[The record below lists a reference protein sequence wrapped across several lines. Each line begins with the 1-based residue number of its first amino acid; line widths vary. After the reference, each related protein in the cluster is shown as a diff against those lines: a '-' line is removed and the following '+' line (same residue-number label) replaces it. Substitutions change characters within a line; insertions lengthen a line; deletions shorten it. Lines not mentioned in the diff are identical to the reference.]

1 MDNQQLE
8 QRIIALEKELAALKE
23 GGQKV
28 YEFLSLSTLKVEL
41 AVERIEDRLKEYDM
55 VHAAAFRSYF
65 ATHPEVTRDMVELE
79 KILGTWPSDKKPPSE
94 P

>member
-1 MDNQQLE
+1 
-8 QRIIALEKELAALKE
+8 
-23 GGQKV
+23 
-28 YEFLSLSTLKVEL
+28 
-41 AVERIEDRLKEYDM
+41 M

-65 ATHPEVTRDMVELE
+65 ATHPEVTGDMVELE

>member
-1 MDNQQLE
+1 M
-8 QRIIALEKELAALKE
+8 
-23 GGQKV
+23 

-79 KILGTWPSDKKPPSE
+79 KSWHLAVRQKTSIRVLGRSVKICY
-94 P
+94 